1 MEHLMLVVPELFRA
15 LGALCEPSGPAHQ
28 RIIGALGLPGR
39 ADPADHTELFIF
51 QLVPY
56 ASVYLGPEGMLG
68 GEAADRVAGFWRAL
82 RLAPPR
88 EPDHLA
94 GLLGLY
100 ATLGETEDGE
110 RDTARRLLWQESRR
124 ALLWEHL
131 LPWAVPYARAV
142 TTDAPMP
149 YAAWG
154 ELLAQVLVAE
164 AASLAPPGT
173 PPLHLRDVPGLPE
186 PGKDPR
192 LLVRAILTPVRSGLL
207 LTRWDL
213 ARGARALGLGLR
225 AGERAFALG
234 SLLDQDPVATLG
246 FLAEEAARWAA
257 RHRQTE
263 AALGEVG
270 RHWRGRAEV
279 TRALLLELQR
289 VAEEMT
295 AHAAGR

>member
-1 MEHLMLVVPELFRA
+1 MPVAPELLRA
-15 LGALCEPSGPAHQ
+15 LGALCEPPEPAHQ
-28 RIIGALGLPGR
+28 RIIAALGLPGQP
-39 ADPADHTELFIF
+39 DPADHTELFVF

-82 RLAPPR
+82 RLRPPP

-100 ATLGETEDGE
+100 ATLGEAERGE
-110 RDTARRLLWQESRR
+110 RDAARRLLWQQSRR

-142 TTDAPMP
+142 AAGDSAV

-154 ELLAQVLVAE
+154 KLLAEALLAE
-164 AASLAPPGT
+164 AAGLAPPGT
-173 PPLHLRDVPGLPE
+173 SPLQLRDVPGLPE
-186 PGKDPR
+186 PGADGQ

-213 ARGARALGLGLR
+213 ARGASTLGLGLR
-225 AGERAFALG
+225 AGERAFALR
-234 SLLDQDPVATLG
+234 SLLDQNPPATLG
-246 FLAEEAARWAA
+246 FLAEEAAGWAA

-263 AALGEVG
+263 AVLGQAG
-270 RHWRGRAEV
+270 RHWRERAEA
-279 TRALLLELQR
+279 TRALLLKLER
-289 VAEEMT
+289 AAEELT

>member
-1 MEHLMLVVPELFRA
+1 MEHPMAVAPELLRA
-15 LGALCEPSGPAHQ
+15 LGALCEPPEPAHQ
-28 RIIGALGLPGR
+28 RISKALGLPGP
-39 ADPADHTELFIF
+39 ADPADHTELFVF

-82 RLAPPR
+82 RLAPPP

-94 GLLGLY
+94 ALLSLY

-110 RDTARRLLWQESRR
+110 RDTARRLLWRQSRR

-131 LPWAVPYARAV
+131 LPWAVPYARTAA
-142 TTDAPMP
+142 DAPTP
-149 YAAWG
+149 YAAWA
-154 ELLAQVLVAE
+154 ELLTQALVAE
-164 AASLAPPGT
+164 AAGLAPPGT

-186 PGKDPR
+186 PGQDLQ

-213 ARGARALGLGLR
+213 ARGARTLGLGLR
-225 AGERAFALG
+225 AGERAFALR

-246 FLAEEAARWAA
+246 FLAEEAASWAA

-270 RHWRGRAEV
+270 RHWRERAEA
-279 TRALLLELQR
+279 TRAVLLELVP

-295 AHAAGR
+295 ANAAGR

>member
-1 MEHLMLVVPELFRA
+1 MEGQMAVAAELFRA
-15 LGALCEPSGPAHQ
+15 LGALCEPPEPAHRRSIQ
-28 RIIGALGLPGR
+28 ALGLPGP
-39 ADPADHTELFIF
+39 ADPADHTELFVF

-82 RLAPPR
+82 RLAPPP

-94 GLLGLY
+94 ALLGLY
-100 ATLGETEDGE
+100 ATLSETEDGE
-110 RDTARRLLWQESRR
+110 RDTARRLLWRQSRR

-131 LPWAVPYARAV
+131 LPWAVAYARAAA
-142 TTDAPMP
+142 DAPTP

-154 ELLAQVLVAE
+154 ELLTQALVAE
-164 AASLAPPGT
+164 AAGLAPPGT
-173 PPLHLRDVPGLPE
+173 PPLHLRDVPGLPG
-186 PGKDPR
+186 PGQDLQ

-213 ARGARALGLGLR
+213 ARGASTLGLGLR
-225 AGERAFALG
+225 AGERAFALR
-234 SLLDQDPVATLG
+234 SLLDQDPVATLV

-263 AALGEVG
+263 PALGEVG
-270 RHWRGRAEV
+270 RHWQERAEA
-279 TRALLLELQR
+279 TRALLLELVP

-295 AHAAGR
+295 ANAAGR